1 LNSFLIACIGKS
13 LFNFNHLAIFFEEK
27 ACYLN
32 AVLLKFILVH
42 ALFLKYVLIPIKT
55 QEDDMNNNILPDKK
69 EEKNLNQKKKTPKN
83 KQTRLFTPLFVLL
96 IVLFFMGLISE
107 QFEKTL
113 QKKVSYSEFF
123 NMVTHNKDNKENSQ
137 ITKVELGEGLAAIEM
152 QDGSKFTVSVPLN
165 DADLI
170 KELRLNVD
178 GFTIKES
185 NLFWLNVISLMWPL
199 FILGMIIWFAYRGSQ
214 GGGNKL
220 FSFGK
225 SRVQHIGEDHVKTTF
240 NDVAGVDEAKEEL
253 QEIIEFLK
261 DPKKFQRLGG
271 KIPKGVLL
279 MGPPGTGKTL
289 LAKAVAGEAGVPF
302 LSISGS
308 DFVEMFVGVGASRV
322 RDLFEQAKKASKVLG
337 RGSIIFIDEID
348 AVGRQRFA
356 GVGGG
361 HDEREQTLNALLV
374 EMDGFNTQAGIILMA
389 ATNRPDVLDPA
400 LLRPGRFDR
409 QVVIDRPDLIGR
421 EAILKVHARNIK
433 LHPSVSLNS
442 LARQTPGFTGADLAN
457 LVNEAALLAAR
468 RDKEY
473 VNMEELQESIER
485 VMAGPERKS
494 RIMNKNE
501 KEIVAYHESGHA
513 LLSML
518 VPKVDPLHKVSIIP
532 RGTTALGYTMNFPT
546 EDKYLV
552 SKSELLGELV
562 VFLGGRVSE
571 ELIFGEITTGAHN
584 DLSRATAIAR
594 RMVCEYGMSK
604 VLGHL
609 TFGHRQQQIFLGRD
623 MLDEKNYSEQTAVI
637 IDQEVRKI
645 IDECY
650 EQAKK
655 LLTDNF
661 DKLKKLAETLL
672 EKEVMDSKEVRKLLD
687 LPAEKEA
694 HLIDLAT
701 EQLKPQKKDTAK
713 LEKRKEENDADLETN
728 NIDAEKDA

>member
-1 LNSFLIACIGKS
+1 MMNK
-13 LFNFNHLAIFFEEK
+13 IF
-27 ACYLN
+27 
-32 AVLLKFILVH
+32 
-42 ALFLKYVLIPIKT
+42 
-55 QEDDMNNNILPDKK
+55 PDKK
-69 EEKNLNQKKKTPKN
+69 EEKNSNLKRKTQKN
-83 KQTRLFTPLFVLL
+83 KPTRLFTPLFILL
-96 IVLFFMGLISE
+96 LVLFFMGLISE
-107 QFEKTL
+107 QLEKNT

-123 NMVTHNKDNKENSQ
+123 NMVVHNKENPQ
-137 ITKVELGEGLAAIEM
+137 IANVELGEGVANVDLL
-152 QDGSKFTVSVPLN
+152 DGNRFAVTVPIN
-165 DADLI
+165 DSDLI
-170 KELRLNVD
+170 KELRMNVD
-178 GFTIKES
+178 RFTIKES
-185 NLFWLNVISLMWPL
+185 NMFWLNVISLMWPL

-279 MGPPGTGKTL
+279 LGPPGTGKTL

-322 RDLFEQAKKASKVLG
+322 RDLFEQAKKASKILG

-421 EAILKVHARNIK
+421 EAILKVHVRNVK
-433 LHPSVSLNS
+433 LHSTVSLNS
-442 LARQTPGFTGADLAN
+442 LARQTPGFSGADLAN

-468 RDKEY
+468 RDKEA

-552 SKSELLGELV
+552 SKSELLGELI

-584 DLSRATAIAR
+584 DLSRATQIAR

-604 VLGHL
+604 TLGHL

-623 MLDEKNYSEQTAVI
+623 MLDEKNYSEQTAVL

-645 IDECY
+645 IDNCY

-655 LLTDNF
+655 LLTDNL
-661 DKLKKLAETLL
+661 DKLKKLAGTLL

-687 LPAEKEA
+687 LPEEKEDV
-694 HLIDLAT
+694 HIELEPTQVKQQSKNSVKKEQT
-701 EQLKPQKKDTAK
+701 EEKKDNLTD
-713 LEKRKEENDADLETN
+713 LSNTDIEKNE
-728 NIDAEKDA
+728 